1 MMTAR
6 GFVSNINTFKDM
18 SFQLHLVEFVKL
30 NTTVNTKLQICAG
43 NKLPETKEIDVW
55 EYTGVDERDLKYK
68 KVGKKRINIFPKN
81 VPGLGYHI
89 GGKDSC
95 KGDSGGPLYSRVKV
109 DGRTYSYLVDCVST
123 PVFIIIIPRL
133 ALCPQE
139 QEDTI
144 VDC

>member
-1 MMTAR
+1 
-6 GFVSNINTFKDM
+6 M

-55 EYTGVDERDLKYK
+55 EYTGVDERDLQYK

-109 DGRTYSYLVDCVST
+109 DGRTYSYLVDCVSN

>member
-55 EYTGVDERDLKYK
+55 EYTGVDERDLQYK
-68 KVGKKRINIFPKN
+68 LAHEYNVIHDQFSPKN
-81 VPGLGYHI
+81 
-89 GGKDSC
+89 
-95 KGDSGGPLYSRVKV
+95 
-109 DGRTYSYLVDCVST
+109 
-123 PVFIIIIPRL
+123 
-133 ALCPQE
+133 
-139 QEDTI
+139 TI
-144 VDC
+144 FK